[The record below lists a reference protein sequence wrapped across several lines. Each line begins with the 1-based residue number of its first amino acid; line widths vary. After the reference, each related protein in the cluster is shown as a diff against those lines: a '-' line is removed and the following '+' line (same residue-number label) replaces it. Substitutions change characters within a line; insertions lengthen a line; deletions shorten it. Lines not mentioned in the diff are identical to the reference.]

1 MGIIMP
7 CQNFNHGI
15 YNCPYYRMPYLIDPR
30 YADLAK
36 TINYTHGVQVHLYE
50 KQIFQYWLQKQNNC
64 QNTNNNN
71 YANIKQNNYFVSYSD
86 YLKFLQAQEK
96 HIS

>member
-1 MGIIMP
+1 MP
-7 CQNFNHGI
+7 CQNINHGI
-15 YNCPYYRMPYLIDPR
+15 PNCPYYRMPYLTDPR
-30 YADLAK
+30 YADFAK
-36 TINYTHGVQVHLYE
+36 TLIYTDGVQVHLYE
-50 KQIFQYWLQKQNNC
+50 TQIFQYFLQKQKNC
-64 QNTNNNN
+64 QNSNNNNNNNN